1 MKSVIGGDRAR
12 KSNIKKLL
20 RKVGYSSGIGNVEEN
35 RQNLVMRFSKALPN
49 FLLGYIALHLA
60 VAAIFLFV
68 LTGWLRDQMLDQTQ
82 LRMQD
87 TCFSLREHIRSL
99 PEGMTD
105 PNLLEHVKRL
115 QTLTD
120 ARFTI
125 VDEKG
130 QVLVDSATG
139 YEDIGDH
146 SNRPEILEARQKG
159 IGFKQ
164 RNSQTLQTPLL
175 YLALPLYASDEV
187 PPDGENGFVRI
198 ALEEKRV
205 FETIRSLQQFLW
217 IFTIGSGLL
226 AGVLM
231 SLFAFWEMQ
240 PLPRF
245 AEAARSVAA
254 GQYVMLPGLTQRDD
268 EWKSL
273 ADAFAVMQAELRQRE
288 TRLRENTQRIEAV
301 LGSMVEGVLAVDR
314 QKRVLIVNQAA
325 CNLLSVNADQLL
337 GNNLQEIV
345 RIPELGRAIQHT
357 LLTQSAVQTEFETI
371 AAPRRTLEIRVAAL
385 SNQREFG
392 AAVVMHDVTE
402 LRNLENM
409 RRDFVANVSHEL
421 KTPLAS
427 IKAYAETLRLG
438 ALDDPEN
445 RLDFIQQIED
455 QAGILDVQI
464 ADLLR
469 LSELESGKPSFE
481 ITTIDLSNALKKCRK
496 RFLVEAERRDLQIKI
511 VAPADNDCEIE
522 TDSAAIR
529 SILDNL
535 VSNAIRYA
543 KPSGEVRLEAELDED
558 WVNIRVIDHG
568 IGISE
573 ENCERIFERF
583 YRIDKARS
591 RDLGGT
597 GLGLAI
603 VKHTVMALGGA
614 IRVESKLGQGTT
626 FFVKLPRQSQ

>member
-1 MKSVIGGDRAR
+1 
-12 KSNIKKLL
+12 
-20 RKVGYSSGIGNVEEN
+20 
-35 RQNLVMRFSKALPN
+35 MRFSKALPN

-60 VAAIFLFV
+60 VAAVFLFV
-68 LTGWLRDQMLDQTQ
+68 LTGWLRDQMLDQTE

-87 TCFSLREHIRSL
+87 ACFSLREHIRSL
-99 PEGMTD
+99 PLGMED
-105 PNLLEHVKRL
+105 PSLLDHVKRL
-115 QTLTD
+115 ESLTK

-125 VDEKG
+125 VDDQGK
-130 QVLVDSATG
+130 VLVDSTTG
-139 YEDIGDH
+139 YKDIGDH
-146 SNRPEILEARQKG
+146 SNRPEIIEARQKG

-164 RNSQTLQTPLL
+164 RNSQTLQKPLL
-175 YLALPLYASDEV
+175 YLAIPLSESEELAPGDR
-187 PPDGENGFVRI
+187 NGFVRI
-198 ALEEKRV
+198 AYEEKRV

-217 IFTIGSGLL
+217 VFTIGSGLL

-245 AEAARSVAA
+245 AEAARNVAA

-273 ADAFAVMQAELRQRE
+273 ADAFSVMQAELRQRE

-301 LGSMVEGVLAVDR
+301 LGSMVEGVLAVDH

-325 CNLLSVNADQLL
+325 CDLLSVPADELL
-337 GNNLQEIV
+337 GNSLQEIV

-371 AAPRRTLEIRVAAL
+371 ANPRRTLEMRVAAL
-385 SNQREFG
+385 SDQREFG
-392 AAVVMHDVTE
+392 AAAVMHDVTE
-402 LRNLENM
+402 LRALENM

-445 RLDFIQQIED
+445 RLDFVKQIED
-455 QAGILDVQI
+455 QAEVLDVQI

-481 ITTIDLSNALKKCRK
+481 LTTIDLSHAFEKCRK
-496 RFLVEAERRDLQIKI
+496 RFLVEAERRDLDIKI
-511 VAPADNDCEIE
+511 FGFGDAPCEIE
-522 TDSAAIR
+522 TDRAAMR

-543 KPSGEVRLEAELDED
+543 KPSGEVRLEAELDQD
-558 WVNIRVIDHG
+558 WVYIRVIDHG
-568 IGISE
+568 IGMSE

-603 VKHTVMALGGA
+603 VKHTVMALGGT

-626 FFVKLPRQSQ
+626 FFIKLPRRSDLVCIRKYD

>member
-1 MKSVIGGDRAR
+1 
-12 KSNIKKLL
+12 
-20 RKVGYSSGIGNVEEN
+20 
-35 RQNLVMRFSKALPN
+35 MRFSKALPN

-68 LTGWLRDQMLDQTQ
+68 LTGWLRDQMLDQTE

-87 TCFSLREHIRSL
+87 ACFSLREHIRSL
-99 PEGMTD
+99 PLGMED
-105 PNLLEHVKRL
+105 PSLLDHVKRL
-115 QTLTD
+115 ESLTK

-125 VDEKG
+125 VDDQGK
-130 QVLVDSATG
+130 VLVDSTTG
-139 YEDIGDH
+139 YKDIGDH
-146 SNRPEILEARQKG
+146 SNRPEIIEARQKG

-164 RNSQTLQTPLL
+164 RNSQTLQKPLL
-175 YLALPLYASDEV
+175 YLAIPLSESEELAPGDR
-187 PPDGENGFVRI
+187 NGFVRI
-198 ALEEKRV
+198 AYEEKRV

-217 IFTIGSGLL
+217 VFTIGSGLL

-245 AEAARSVAA
+245 AEAARNVAA

-273 ADAFAVMQAELRQRE
+273 ADAFSVMQAELRQRE

-301 LGSMVEGVLAVDR
+301 LGSMVEGVLAVDH

-325 CNLLSVNADQLL
+325 CDLLSVPADELL
-337 GNNLQEIV
+337 GNSLQEIV

-371 AAPRRTLEIRVAAL
+371 ANPRRTLEMRVAAL
-385 SNQREFG
+385 SDQREFG
-392 AAVVMHDVTE
+392 AAAVMHDVTE
-402 LRNLENM
+402 LRALENM

-445 RLDFIQQIED
+445 RLDFVKQIED
-455 QAGILDVQI
+455 QAEVLDVQI

-481 ITTIDLSNALKKCRK
+481 LTTIDLSHAFEKCRK
-496 RFLVEAERRDLQIKI
+496 RFLVEAERRDLDIKI
-511 VAPADNDCEIE
+511 FGFGDAPCEIE
-522 TDSAAIR
+522 TDRAAMR

-543 KPSGEVRLEAELDED
+543 KPSGEVRLEAELDQD
-558 WVNIRVIDHG
+558 WVYIRVIDHG
-568 IGISE
+568 IGMSE

-603 VKHTVMALGGA
+603 VKHTVMALGGT

-626 FFVKLPRQSQ
+626 FFIKLPRRSD